1 DQHGNSLAR
10 DCHVARTACS
20 TSRPCSNGRL
30 FLSSQSSGTRHLT
43 YKPIAKACKKL
54 NDKDCNFIII
64 ANSTVGKC
72 YIESPDH
79 VNHIKEI
86 ASKNTENKIGLL
98 IDPSKF
104 EIKNYL
110 ISLPFIKNLI

>member
-1 DQHGNSLAR
+1 MTYLSYYRAKQNELLALVEKA
-10 DCHVARTACS
+10 D
-20 TSRPCSNGRL
+20 L
-30 FLSSQSSGTRHLT
+30 ISQKNIIPILEPVNLT